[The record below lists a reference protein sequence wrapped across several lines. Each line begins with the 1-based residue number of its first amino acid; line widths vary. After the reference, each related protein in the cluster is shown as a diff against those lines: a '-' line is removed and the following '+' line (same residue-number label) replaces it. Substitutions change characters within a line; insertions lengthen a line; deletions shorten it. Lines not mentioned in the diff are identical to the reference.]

1 MFEFRVAQSACV
13 PGRSTFSA
21 IMVGLALSPCCARR
35 SDGAANLSAT
45 AAISNRS
52 AASAVPSSQP
62 PASALAA
69 ALPPHKL
76 DLSFEITRD
85 PNFAEQT
92 LWGTIPSLGIHQ
104 AIGRTTPPLVCGVA
118 SQPPGASPSRRRSRV
133 TVADCG
139 DEDEALPIQVEGDT
153 LLLGTAEIKVPERSF
168 IVHEELT
175 QPLPPERDCSK
186 AGKTPVSISVK
197 RDAKGLR
204 LAIPGLHLTRELMEL
219 EAGRPLYCRTT
230 VLKLARRMDVLCV
243 TGQLYSVSLH
253 LAVKRDVLFVETR
266 SEEEID
272 DLVIRRQLG
281 YELPC
286 NADLRFDG
294 FNYRSP
300 NYSPTPDHCTNECW
314 IKRNGCESH
323 CAEQF
328 SDDEGKLTAAGEACN
343 ERCAGHQEICDN
355 RCGR

>member
-1 MFEFRVAQSACV
+1 
-13 PGRSTFSA
+13 
-21 IMVGLALSPCCARR
+21 MVGLALSPGCARR

-45 AAISNRS
+45 AAVSNRVT
-52 AASAVPSSQP
+52 ASAVPSSQP
-62 PASALAA
+62 PPSAQAA
-69 ALPPHKL
+69 ALPPPRKL

-85 PNFAEQT
+85 PNFGEQT
-92 LWGTIPSLGIHQ
+92 LWATVPSLGIHQ
-104 AIGRTTPPLVCGVA
+104 AIGRAPPPLVCGVA
-118 SQPPGASPSRRRSRV
+118 SQPPGVEPSRRRSRLTMV
-133 TVADCG
+133 DCG

-186 AGKTPVSISVK
+186 VGKTPVSISVK

-204 LAIPGLHLTRELMEL
+204 LAIPALHLTRELTEL
-219 EAGRPLYCRTT
+219 EAGRPLYCSTT
-230 VLKLARRMDVLCV
+230 VLKLARRMDVVCV
-243 TGQLYSVSLH
+243 TGQLNSVSFH

-266 SEEEID
+266 GAEEID

-286 NADLRFDG
+286 NAEPRFDG
-294 FNYRSP
+294 FYYRTP
-300 NYSPTPDHCTNECW
+300 NYAPTPDDCTNECW
-314 IKRNGCESH
+314 IKQNDCESR

-328 SDDEGKLTAAGEACN
+328 SDDEGKLTAGGEACK
-343 ERCAGHQEICDN
+343 ERCDAQQQVCDH
-355 RCGR
+355 RCRR